1 MFFLFFVII
10 HPHNNFIY
18 SLLNTYLLLDTVTLN
33 SQHIYNKN
41 FLQHSNTKL
50 ALYRILVIIEKTLKG
65 VKLHDITPL
74 SLGSHIV
81 CNTIFNPGRPLP
93 AIDFVNLNPRN
104 NKVPLTRKFCKFC
117 WKNSLRIFV
126 GYYFLDLILSETRNI
141 FVMS

>member
-1 MFFLFFVII
+1 MFFFFLVII
-10 HPHNNFIY
+10 RLHNNFIY

-41 FLQHSNTKL
+41 FIQHSNTKL
-50 ALYRILVIIEKTLKG
+50 ALYRRLVIIEKTLKG

-74 SLGSHIV
+74 SLGSHSEHIV

-104 NKVPLTRKFCKFC
+104 NKVPLTRKSCKFC
-117 WKNSLRIFV
+117 WENRIFV
-126 GYYFLDLILSETRNI
+126 WYYFLDLILSETATYL
-141 FVMS
+141 